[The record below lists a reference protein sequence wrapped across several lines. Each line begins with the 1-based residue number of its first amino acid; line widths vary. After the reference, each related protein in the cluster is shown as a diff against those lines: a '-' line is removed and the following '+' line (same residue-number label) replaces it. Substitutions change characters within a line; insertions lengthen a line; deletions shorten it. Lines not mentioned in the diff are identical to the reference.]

1 MGKKV
6 TYERWINLFL
16 PDGWSEREE
25 MGFVLLEKEQWPGMI
40 QLTFIERDEVET
52 PPVEAARMFLED
64 TLEERDVLFP
74 RDAIRTDNR
83 EDVGEAVIDYTNSE
97 SKEPAHWRIWFLVDK
112 TRAIMAAYICDPEHD
127 GQQIDEATRIVA
139 DMEFIPSTND

>member
-1 MGKKV
+1 MGIKV

-25 MGFVLLEKEQWPGMI
+25 MGFVLLEKVNWPGMV

-52 PPVEAARMFLED
+52 PPAEAAKIYLED
-64 TLEERDVLFP
+64 TLEERDVPFP
-74 RDAIRTDNR
+74 REAIRMESRADA
-83 EDVGEAVIDYTNSE
+83 GEAVIDYTNTE
-97 SKEPAHWRIWFLVDK
+97 SKDPAHWRIWFLVDK
-112 TRAIMAAYICDPEHD
+112 TRAIMIAYICDPEHD

-139 DMEFIPSTND
+139 DLEFLPSTND